1 MHDNQACT
9 SKFCTLVDLQE
20 YMGAKNF
27 MGGFCIHYEVHVCF
41 PEWTAAF
48 SSVHFLHSFLTI
60 LSWSCLVIC
69 TFIIATIMLDLLCSQ
84 SWYCWQQLPSYNKDC
99 KFWGEHCSLLVCILQ
114 ECQPPQAS
122 SVGFLSWSGLLKCT
136 IRKMELSEHS

>member
-1 MHDNQACT
+1 MTTKLVHQSFAHWLICRNT
-9 SKFCTLVDLQE
+9 WEPKTLWEDSVL
-20 YMGAKNF
+20 
-27 MGGFCIHYEVHVCF
+27 IHYEVHVCF